1 MTWDME
7 RGKDKTWQ
15 TVRLKDFNWVA
26 PIVLMNNL
34 MRRKI

>member
-15 TVRLKDFNWVA
+15 TVRLKDFNLVA
-26 PIVLMNNL
+26 SHCINE
-34 MRRKI
+34 